1 MVVKQQSKKQF
12 AYSIAMKSMKR
23 NRKSALPPIDHIPEG
38 DYAKVLL

>member
-1 MVVKQQSKKQF
+1 MVVKQQSKHL

-23 NRKSALPPIDHIPEG
+23 NRKSALPPIDHIPEW

>member
-1 MVVKQQSKKQF
+1 MNKKTPDYQF

-23 NRKSALPPIDHIPEG
+23 NRKSALPPIDHILEW